1 MKKILLGLA
10 TLLCPA
16 LFMSGCA
23 SIGEKTAGLSVV
35 YGATALI
42 AVAIWVGY
50 LCLARKKSRWLIA
63 LLSSV
68 LLVNV
73 GYFMLGVSSTLGQAL
88 TANRIAYFGSVFLPV
103 IMLVIIMQATKIHC
117 PKWLIGVL
125 LGVSL
130 LVFLVAASPGILTIY
145 YKQVSLSQVN
155 GVTVLNKV
163 YGPWHALYLYYLL
176 GYFVATVAVLVRG
189 YIKKTTGS
197 FAHSM
202 VMSAA
207 FFVNLGVWLMEQL
220 VHIDFELLA
229 VSYII
234 SELFL
239 LGLQDTLL
247 EQERLKALVEQQA
260 KSVVAPL
267 DYGNDLPAVDENRL
281 QTYQNGLDSL
291 TPTET
296 AVYQAY
302 LARMTT
308 KEILANL
315 NIKENTLKFHNRNI
329 YSKLGVSSRR
339 ELMELHAVLQRESE

>member
-1 MKKILLGLA
+1 M
-10 TLLCPA
+10 
-16 LFMSGCA
+16 
-23 SIGEKTAGLSVV
+23 
-35 YGATALI
+35 
-42 AVAIWVGY
+42 
-50 LCLARKKSRWLIA
+50 
-63 LLSSV
+63 
-68 LLVNV
+68 
-73 GYFMLGVSSTLGQAL
+73 
-88 TANRIAYFGSVFLPV
+88 
-103 IMLVIIMQATKIHC
+103 
-117 PKWLIGVL
+117 
-125 LGVSL
+125 
-130 LVFLVAASPGILTIY
+130 AASPGILTIY

-155 GVTVLNKV
+155 RVTMLNKV

-176 GYFVATVAVLVRG
+176 DYFAATVAVLVRG

-220 VHIDFELLA
+220 VQVDFELLA

-247 EQERLKALVEQQA
+247 EQERLKALLEQ
-260 KSVVAPL
+260 KSTSMATPSV
-267 DYGNDLPAVDENRL
+267 YGDELPAVDEKRL
-281 QTYQNGLDSL
+281 QVYREGLDSL
-291 TPTET
+291 TPTE
-296 AVYQAY
+296 AAIYQAY

-315 NIKENTLKFHNRNI
+315 NIKENTLKFHSKNI

>member
-1 MKKILLGLA
+1 
-10 TLLCPA
+10 
-16 LFMSGCA
+16 
-23 SIGEKTAGLSVV
+23 
-35 YGATALI
+35 
-42 AVAIWVGY
+42 
-50 LCLARKKSRWLIA
+50 
-63 LLSSV
+63 
-68 LLVNV
+68 
-73 GYFMLGVSSTLGQAL
+73 
-88 TANRIAYFGSVFLPV
+88 
-103 IMLVIIMQATKIHC
+103 
-117 PKWLIGVL
+117 
-125 LGVSL
+125 
-130 LVFLVAASPGILTIY
+130 
-145 YKQVSLSQVN
+145 
-155 GVTVLNKV
+155 
-163 YGPWHALYLYYLL
+163 
-176 GYFVATVAVLVRG
+176 
-189 YIKKTTGS
+189 
-197 FAHSM
+197 M

-220 VHIDFELLA
+220 VQVDFELLA

-260 KSVVAPL
+260 KSMVAPL

-296 AVYQAY
+296 TIYEAY